1 MYQFDLA
8 GNLLK
13 VWPSIADASAEFS
26 NIDAAKANISNV
38 CANKTRSAYGYYWSF
53 KNKFEYEK
61 FSKSRLAVAKYSQD
75 GLFIQSY
82 NDIYDAANNFTNQN
96 AVSVIYHCI
105 AGYQKT
111 AFGFRWRYF
120 YGNTSNIKPLR

>member
-26 NIDAAKANISNV
+26 NIDAAKSNISNV
-38 CANKTRSAYGYYWSF
+38 CTKITQSAYGYYWSF

-75 GLFIQSY
+75 GEFIQVY
-82 NDIYDAANNFTNQN
+82 NDIYDAASNFTNKN

-111 AFGFRWRYF
+111 AFNFRWRYF